1 MTYNEG
7 NSLAIRDNHGKKKYV
22 GKREMEIIKQKERD
36 KNVKSDKEKN
46 IYVRKMIQQR
56 AKRNSAVR
64 KRMKRERNCACRGE
78 VGVG

>member
-1 MTYNEG
+1 
-7 NSLAIRDNHGKKKYV
+7 
-22 GKREMEIIKQKERD
+22 MEIIKQKERD